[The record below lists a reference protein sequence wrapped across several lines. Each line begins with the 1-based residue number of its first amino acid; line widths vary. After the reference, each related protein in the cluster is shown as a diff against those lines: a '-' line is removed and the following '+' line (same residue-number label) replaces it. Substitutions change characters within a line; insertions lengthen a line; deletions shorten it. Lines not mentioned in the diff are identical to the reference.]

1 MSLKP
6 LELAHV
12 QSPTVKYWKPFTHS
26 PVPYKDNFSDRND
39 SRNLV
44 PDKHNVMCVTGAP
57 KLFVAATSA
66 VSFSGLFY
74 DVLNL
79 RLRGFEW

>member
-1 MSLKP
+1 MAADNRYEP
-6 LELAHV
+6 EAIRTTHV
-12 QSPTVKYWKPFTHS
+12 QSPFVKYWKPFTHS

-57 KLFVAATSA
+57 NLLWLLEAQFLLVTYFTT
-66 VSFSGLFY
+66 FSI
-74 DVLNL
+74 
-79 RLRGFEW
+79 